1 MATCFVGYILTRWA
15 IYSCMDQQM
24 YMAIQAK
31 YIIAYK
37 PNVGENLWQSLCFSK
52 TFMHTRQEI
61 NYFKAVFTRI
71 YLALCFTKHEGI
83 EIFLK

>member
-1 MATCFVGYILTRWA
+1 MATCFVGCILTRWA

-24 YMAIQAK
+24 YIAIQAK
-31 YIIAYK
+31 CVIACK

-52 TFMHTRQEI
+52 TFMHTRQEM
-61 NYFKAVFTRI
+61 NSFKVVFTCI
-71 YLALCFTKHEGI
+71 YLALCFTKHEEI